1 MSTVASNL
9 AEHASPIA
17 SAIQAPGMPVGVRA
31 FTTTRAAG
39 SFGLVSSEPTLA
51 VHNRWSALQDDL
63 AAIGVMRLASAT
75 QVHGADVVRHGG
87 SWRGW
92 LRQRGVDGHIT
103 NVPGTALAVTVAD
116 CTPVF
121 LAHPSGVVA
130 ALHAGWRGTAAGILP
145 VGLDAM
151 AEFGCPADECSV
163 HLGPSI
169 CGACYEVGPD
179 VFEALT
185 GVRPAQKGLI
195 DVRAVLA
202 DQATSRG
209 VRSLTVSDRCT
220 LHHNDQLF
228 SHRAGDEGRELGV
241 ILLLD

>member
-1 MSTVASNL
+1 MADESRIV
-9 AEHASPIA
+9 SPLA
-17 SAIQAPGMPVGVRA
+17 SAIHVDGMPEGVRA

-39 SFGLVSSEPTLA
+39 SFGLVSSESTVA

-63 AAIGVMRLASAT
+63 AALGVYRLASAS
-75 QVHGADVVRHGG
+75 QVHGADVVRHHG

-92 LRQRGVDGHIT
+92 LRERGVDGHLT

-121 LAHPSGVVA
+121 IAHPSGVIA
-130 ALHAGWRGTAAGILP
+130 ALHAGWRGTAAGILN
-145 VGLDAM
+145 VGLDAL
-151 AEFGCPADECSV
+151 AELGCPADECVV

-169 CGACYEVGPD
+169 CGACYEVGPE
-179 VFEALT
+179 VFEALV
-185 GVRPAQKGLI
+185 GVRPAAKGLI

-202 DQATSRG
+202 DQATRRG
-209 VRSLTVSDRCT
+209 VRELRQSDRCT
-220 LHHNDQLF
+220 LHHNDQLY

-241 ILLLD
+241 ILLSA